1 MSRTRRTTTQRLS
14 TGDLLDGYVILA
26 LIGEGGFSKVY
37 RVRLP
42 DGSEAVLKLAK
53 RASPN
58 PFGGGTLAFRFA
70 QPIAFHTGGVGMSEL
85 TPSQILARE
94 GRLLQQLAD
103 PLFPRVLAMGHLG
116 PRAYVVLEAIEGE
129 TMRARLERRAGI
141 PVALF
146 VAIAEALALRC
157 REGRL
162 LFHGDLKPDNVMLDA
177 EGGFRLIDPS
187 CAAAEGTPLGSRTL
201 VTTPAYY
208 PFLMPDDR
216 GALALMMVEAL
227 AGVMPLSVD
236 LPFPPQRTTQAF
248 QVWMDTLMAS
258 GRGRY
263 AQALRHM
270 PRLEDLSILISP
282 GLAAV
287 LLKALRLRRA
297 EGGHLDVD
305 AGYAGWPDFI
315 ADLRRAVE
323 AASP

>member
-1 MSRTRRTTTQRLS
+1 MSRMRRTTTQRLA
-14 TGDLLDGYVILA
+14 TGDLLDGYVILG
-26 LIGEGGFSKVY
+26 LMGEGGFSKVY

-42 DGSEAVLKLAK
+42 DGGEAVLKLAK

-58 PFGGGTLAFRFA
+58 PFGGGTLAFGFA
-70 QPIAFHTGGVGMSEL
+70 QPMAFHTGGLGASDL

-94 GRLLQQLAD
+94 GRLLQRLAD
-103 PLFPRVLAMGHLG
+103 PLFPKVLAMGNLG
-116 PRAYVVLEAIEGE
+116 ARAYVVFEAIEGE
-129 TMRARLERRAGI
+129 TMRSRLSRRARI
-141 PVALF
+141 PFALF
-146 VAIAEALALRC
+146 VAIAEALALRH

-162 LFHGDLKPDNVMLDA
+162 PFHGDLKPDNVLLDA

-208 PFLMPDDR
+208 PYLIPDDR
-216 GALALMMVEAL
+216 GALALMMIEAL
-227 AGVMPLSVD
+227 AGVMPLSVE
-236 LPFPPQRTTQAF
+236 LPFPPQRTTEAF

-270 PRLEDLSILISP
+270 PRLEDLSILISHE
-282 GLAAV
+282 LAAV

-297 EGGHLDVD
+297 EDGHLDVD
-305 AGYAGWPDFI
+305 PGYAGWADFI
-315 ADLRRAVE
+315 ADLRRAIAVE
-323 AASP
+323 TP